1 MPLWGEIYLLKFKG
15 FGSLIQDGQLE
26 TVPGMRMHFLDPK
39 LLPPRLSTS
48 LKRWNSNKSIDQLD
62 CSLSSTNELR

>member
-39 LLPPRLSTS
+39 LLPPPFVHFSETVEFQQIDLSVRL
-48 LKRWNSNKSIDQLD
+48 
-62 CSLSSTNELR
+62 

>member
-39 LLPPRLSTS
+39 LLPPPPFVHFSETVEFQQIDWSVRL
-48 LKRWNSNKSIDQLD
+48 
-62 CSLSSTNELR
+62 